1 MKPGEVAM
9 ALLERLEVEQARL
22 TTSERE
28 IARYLISHYPQAI
41 LGSATSIARATRISA
56 ATVVRFFAKLGYGS
70 FAEAQE
76 EIRREVARK
85 LNSPMDRMAIVDSN
99 ATSTEAFLARFH
111 TLEVDNIKS
120 TFQQIDTSNFEA
132 LIAGIL
138 TTKGKIYIIGEK
150 NSQPIAY
157 LIWAHLNICL
167 DNVVLV
173 DTGQA
178 MVADRLLW
186 AATGDLLI
194 CVSVRRYS
202 PNGLRAAQY
211 FRSIGADV
219 AVLTDNALSP
229 LMPHATFRLL
239 VQTASVSVFDSYTA
253 MTSVAGAIAGA
264 VARLRRSELYATLKR
279 GEDLWSRFGTF
290 LG

>member
-1 MKPGEVAM
+1 
-9 ALLERLEVEQARL
+9 
-22 TTSERE
+22 
-28 IARYLISHYPQAI
+28 
-41 LGSATSIARATRISA
+41 
-56 ATVVRFFAKLGYGS
+56 VRFFAKLGYES

-76 EIRREVARK
+76 EIRREVALK
-85 LNSPMDRMAIVDSN
+85 LNSPMDRMAIVDTN

-111 TLEVDNIKS
+111 ALEVDNIKA

-132 LIAGIL
+132 LIDCIL
-138 TTKGKIYIIGEK
+138 ATKGKIYILGEK
-150 NSQPIAY
+150 NSHPVAF
-157 LIWAHLNICL
+157 LMWAHLNICL

-173 DTGQA
+173 DTGEA

-186 AATGDLLI
+186 AKAGDLLI

-253 MTSVAGAIAGA
+253 MVSVAGAIAGV
-264 VARLRRSELYATLKR
+264 VARLRRNELYATLKR

>member
-1 MKPGEVAM
+1 MG
-9 ALLERLEVEQARL
+9 LLERLEVEQAHL
-22 TTSERE
+22 TASERQ
-28 IARYLISHYPQAI
+28 IAQYLISHYPEAI
-41 LGSATSIARATRISA
+41 LGSASSIARATKISA
-56 ATVVRFFAKLGYGS
+56 ATVVRFFAKLGYES
-70 FAEAQE
+70 FGEAQE
-76 EIRREVARK
+76 EIRREVALK
-85 LNSPMDRMAIVDSN
+85 LNSPMDRIGIVDTN

-111 TLEVDNIKS
+111 ALEVDNIKS

-132 LIAGIL
+132 LIACIL
-138 TTKGKIYIIGEK
+138 ATKGKIYIIGEK
-150 NSQPIAY
+150 NSHPIAY
-157 LIWAHLNICL
+157 LIWAHLNVCL

-173 DTGQA
+173 DTGEA

-186 AATGDLLI
+186 AGRGDLLI

-211 FRSIGADV
+211 FHSIGADV

-229 LMPHATFRLL
+229 LMPYATFRLL
-239 VQTASVSVFDSYTA
+239 VQTASVSVFDSFTA
-253 MTSVAGAIAGA
+253 MMSVAGAIVGV
-264 VARLRRSELYATLKR
+264 VARLRRNEVYATLKR